1 MFSGRISVPNF
12 AFHLVFQEG
21 RIISVPNLHCI
32 LGGNRNCL
40 RNLVMVSSGIKDQ
53 WVSYCWFFGCWDSR
67 ENTHMGRLHAYT
79 QQVISQSYHL
89 SLVLTQNLCNL
100 SSHISLVLMQ
110 NLSNLST
117 HISLVSMQ
125 KSLTISTVV
134 RQEFWQIS
142 QCLQTFWLPCCW

>member
-1 MFSGRISVPNF
+1 LVFSGRIS
-12 AFHLVFQEG
+12 
-21 RIISVPNLHCI
+21 IPNLHCI
-32 LGGNRNCL
+32 LGGNHNCL
-40 RNLVMVSSGIKDQ
+40 KILDMVSSGIKDQ
-53 WVSYCWFFGCWDSR
+53 WVSYCWFFGCWDSP
-67 ENTHMGRLHAYT
+67 ENTYMGRLHAYT

-100 SSHISLVLMQ
+100 S
-110 NLSNLST
+110 T

-134 RQEFWQIS
+134 PQEFWQIS